1 MSLRINNN
9 IESMN
14 AHRSLLMNDRALSKS
29 LERLLQTLRICACSI
44 YNKNNIFITIMGIP
58 HLNYIIQTQLSMLT
72 TTDSLKNRT
81 TPQSNAHYETIL
93 PKMKHSA
100 IILVQLLLG

>member
-1 MSLRINNN
+1 
-9 IESMN
+9 
-14 AHRSLLMNDRALSKS
+14 
-29 LERLLQTLRICACSI
+29 
-44 YNKNNIFITIMGIP
+44 MGIP

-100 IILVQLLLG
+100 IILVQLLLVWWTFHQTTSHIMDFLKNSSLISRILFKGI